1 MAKRKRPQNVVA
13 FPASRIVRTVVKS
26 GGVAPSPASQRLD
39 EEMDRFSELIADR
52 AKKAIRKWQAA
63 EGLPDEITIL
73 VDRITEIAKFPD
85 GLPAVEVARLY
96 ECLPPREEATQG
108 LSSAEIRLLEQL
120 ADATKDPN
128 SAVSRALAAR
138 QSRNATAEGM
148 A

>member
-13 FPASRIVRTVVKS
+13 FPASRVVRKVRQEPAAT
-26 GGVAPSPASQRLD
+26 APK
-39 EEMDRFSELIADR
+39 SELEVEVDELSEMIADR
-52 AKKAIRKWQAA
+52 VKKAIRRWQAA
-63 EGLPDEITIL
+63 EGLPDEITML

-108 LSSAEIRLLEQL
+108 LSSVEIRLLDQL
-120 ADATKDPN
+120 ADATKDPD

-138 QSRNATAEGM
+138 QKRKAAVEDW